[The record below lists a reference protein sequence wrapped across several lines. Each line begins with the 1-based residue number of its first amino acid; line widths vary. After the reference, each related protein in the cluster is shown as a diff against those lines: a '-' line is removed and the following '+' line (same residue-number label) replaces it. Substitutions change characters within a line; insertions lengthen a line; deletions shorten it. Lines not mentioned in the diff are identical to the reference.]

1 MVGRE
6 IRLIGTANIGQLPG
20 YTTLESLPGTASKKP
35 LTIGYY
41 QNIHFTSLKEQSK
54 NDLIS
59 CPECKEDFGC
69 EGDLETHKKKYHT
82 YDNILKDI
90 SDIPLKVT
98 ERKQQDLKDLYQE
111 ELLDSDTEYDP
122 TMDSD
127 SEEER
132 DKPSKNQDTEKFM
145 AEEESIN
152 CNICDS
158 TFRWQSG
165 LRAHIKSMHTGKF
178 KCVQC
183 QWSFESLEKLKDHM
197 GYLHSENHESSQIV
211 QEELMDSVTEND
223 TTMDS
228 DTETLLVEEGS
239 IQCNICESTFHW
251 QSELRA
257 HLKSMHSVQIVEKPK
272 CDECNWRFSNS
283 AKLEKH
289 IGMLHPAKNTEEELD
304 ENDQTEAIMS
314 CNVCKKEFSKPS
326 NLTRHITNIH
336 EKNERKRKHQD
347 TQETNKPLQCEYCQK
362 SFKTKFN
369 LKRHNL
375 THM

>member
-127 SEEER
+127 SEE
-132 DKPSKNQDTEKFM
+132 
-145 AEEESIN
+145 
-152 CNICDS
+152 
-158 TFRWQSG
+158 
-165 LRAHIKSMHTGKF
+165 
-178 KCVQC
+178 
-183 QWSFESLEKLKDHM
+183 
-197 GYLHSENHESSQIV
+197 
-211 QEELMDSVTEND
+211 
-223 TTMDS
+223 
-228 DTETLLVEEGS
+228 
-239 IQCNICESTFHW
+239 
-251 QSELRA
+251 
-257 HLKSMHSVQIVEKPK
+257 
-272 CDECNWRFSNS
+272 
-283 AKLEKH
+283 
-289 IGMLHPAKNTEEELD
+289 
-304 ENDQTEAIMS
+304 
-314 CNVCKKEFSKPS
+314 
-326 NLTRHITNIH
+326 
-336 EKNERKRKHQD
+336 
-347 TQETNKPLQCEYCQK
+347 
-362 SFKTKFN
+362 
-369 LKRHNL
+369 
-375 THM
+375 